1 MKVLSMRVIPVF
13 LALSV
18 ALAAPAAAGPLSI
31 DDVRA
36 MAFEKGIVKIEEVEL
51 DDGIWEVE
59 GYDANGHEV
68 EMEVDAA
75 TGNIIKLKRD

>member
-1 MKVLSMRVIPVF
+1 MRVIPVF

-18 ALAAPAAAGPLSI
+18 ALAVPAAAGPLSI

-51 DDGIWEVE
+51 DDGIWEIE
-59 GYDANGHEV
+59 GYGSDGHEI
-68 EMEVDAA
+68 EMKVDAA
-75 TGNIIKLKRD
+75 SGAIVKLERDD